1 MTPVVALTG
10 GIASGKSAAAARFE
24 FHGIQITD
32 ADAIAGQILSPG
44 SSVLEQIREAFG
56 DQALT
61 PTGDYNR
68 PWMREWVFSQ
78 PDQLQVLNSIVHPA
92 VRAQTQI
99 ALAEHKAQPYQIWMI
114 PLLVETGQ
122 ADQADRVVVVDVPCE
137 TQLARMLE
145 RDGVTAESAQK
156 TLKAQATRA
165 ERQAVADYL
174 LNNEGALEALNSQVD
189 SLHQKLIKEFS

>member
-24 FHGIQITD
+24 SHGIPIID

-44 SSVLEQIREAFG
+44 STVLEQIRDTFG

-61 PTGDYNR
+61 SSGQYNR
-68 PWMREWVFSQ
+68 PWMRERVFSQ
-78 PDQLQVLNSIVHPA
+78 PDQLQVLNAIVHPA
-92 VRAQTQI
+92 VQAQTQL
-99 ALAEHKAQPYQIWMI
+99 ALAEPKAQPYQIWMI

-122 ADQADRVVVVDVPCE
+122 ADQADRIVVVDVLRE
-137 TQLARMLE
+137 TQLARLLD
-145 RDGVTAESAQK
+145 RDGVTLESAER
-156 TLKAQATRA
+156 TLAAQASRS

-174 LNNEGALEALNSQVD
+174 IDNEGALEVLYGQVD
-189 SLHQKLIKEFS
+189 SLHQRLSKEFS